1 MRVARAD
8 AVQAWV
14 MPGQAE
20 DILPRRDWEMRYAV
34 DAKSSSSKGRWRVAV
49 QDLPVGT
56 IRRGGAV
63 RVQDD
68 LPVPPVYANVVVKLA
83 QENTRANTRLAAVF
97 LVHDVV
103 DVAVAGGAAAVRP
116 GAVLVAHGDGAADVR
131 RDGF

>member
-1 MRVARAD
+1 
-8 AVQAWV
+8 

-56 IRRGGAV
+56 IRRSGAV

-68 LPVPPVYANVVVKLA
+68 LPVPPVYANIVVKLT
-83 QENTRANTRLAAVF
+83 QENTRANAGLAAVL
-97 LVHDVV
+97 LVHDVMH
-103 DVAVAGGAAAVRP
+103 VAITRGAAAVRP
-116 GAVLVAHGDGAADVR
+116 GAVLVAQGDGAADVG
-131 RDGF
+131 RDAV